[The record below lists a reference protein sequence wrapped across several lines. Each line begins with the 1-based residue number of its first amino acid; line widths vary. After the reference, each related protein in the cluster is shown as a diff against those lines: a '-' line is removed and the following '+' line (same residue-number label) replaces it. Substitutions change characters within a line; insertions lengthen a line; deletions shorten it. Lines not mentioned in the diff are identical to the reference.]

1 MPLNVSQIA
10 KQLTEITNSENETSN
25 VTNNMRTILS
35 LIIAS
40 SLFLFSC
47 NQEEYLAYSG
57 MGKAPIYIPFSELDN
72 IGSEAPRSIEQS
84 GPIFLIGDFFFMVE
98 AGKGIHIF
106 DLSDVDQ
113 QNSIA
118 FINIPAIT
126 DFTIDGNILF
136 ADSWKDLV
144 SIDITDIH
152 NVVFLS
158 RTTDVFDPF
167 LFPQLFNG
175 PFECIDENRG
185 AVIGWEDKN
194 LENVFCHTVN

>member
-1 MPLNVSQIA
+1 
-10 KQLTEITNSENETSN
+10 
-25 VTNNMRTILS
+25 MRIIFS

-40 SLFLFSC
+40 SLFLSC

-72 IGSEAPRSIEQS
+72 IGNEAPRPIEQS

-98 AGKGIHIF
+98 AGMGIHIF

-113 QNSIA
+113 QNSIT
-118 FINIPAIT
+118 FIKIPAIT
-126 DFTIDGNILF
+126 DSTIDGNILF

-144 SIDITDIH
+144 SIDISDIH

-158 RTTDVFDPF
+158 RTEYVFDPF

-175 PFECIDENRG
+175 PFECVDENRG

-194 LENVFCHTVN
+194 LENVLCHTVN